1 MNVEELLGQ
10 LEPNMSPSSLRDLS
24 ATLLR
29 LADSIDQ
36 DWDPAQVRSNFPW
49 FSRSARIERNA
60 MALAFS
66 ATKDEHRARLRED
79 VIGADLVG
87 VPAWNMLLEL
97 FKQFAGQAKV
107 STKTL
112 QIVANCPETTA
123 LRIIDRLEERGLVV
137 RSHSDGDR
145 RVTFVE
151 LTRDGVTR
159 VGTVLERL
167 SD

>member
-1 MNVEELLGQ
+1 MKVEELLGQ
-10 LEPNMSPSSLRDLS
+10 FEANMSPSSLRDFA

-36 DWDPAQVRSNFPW
+36 DWDPAHVKSVFPW
-49 FSRSARIERNA
+49 FSQAAKIERNA
-60 MALAFS
+60 VVLAFS
-66 ATKDEHRARLRED
+66 AAKEERRAKLREEA
-79 VIGADLVG
+79 IGSDLVG
-87 VPAWNMLLEL
+87 IPAWNMLLEL
-97 FKQFAGQAKV
+97 FKQFAGGAKV

-123 LRIIDRLEERGLVV
+123 LRIIDKLEERGMVV

-151 LTRDGVTR
+151 LTRDGMTR
-159 VGTVLERL
+159 VGSVLESL

>member
-1 MNVEELLGQ
+1 M
-10 LEPNMSPSSLRDLS
+10 
-24 ATLLR
+24 
-29 LADSIDQ
+29 
-36 DWDPAQVRSNFPW
+36 
-49 FSRSARIERNA
+49 
-60 MALAFS
+60 LAFS
-66 ATKDEHRARLRED
+66 AAKEERRAKLREEM
-79 VIGADLVG
+79 IGADLVG
-87 VPAWNMLLEL
+87 IPAWNMLLEL

-123 LRIIDRLEERGLVV
+123 LRIIDKLEERGLVI

-151 LTRDGVTR
+151 LTKDGVTR

>member
-1 MNVEELLGQ
+1 MNVEEVLGQ
-10 LEPNMSPSSLRDLS
+10 LEANMSPASLRDFA

-36 DWDPAQVRSNFPW
+36 DWDPAQVRSIFPW
-49 FSRSARIERNA
+49 FSQAARIERNA
-60 MALAFS
+60 VVLAFS
-66 ATKDEHRARLRED
+66 AAKEERRAKLREE
-79 VIGADLVG
+79 VIGSDLVG
-87 VPAWNMLLEL
+87 IPAWNMLLEL

-123 LRIIDRLEERGLVV
+123 LRIIDKLEERGLVA

-151 LTRDGVTR
+151 LTREGMTR
-159 VGTVLERL
+159 VGSVLERL
-167 SD
+167 KD

>member
-1 MNVEELLGQ
+1 M
-10 LEPNMSPSSLRDLS
+10 
-24 ATLLR
+24 
-29 LADSIDQ
+29 
-36 DWDPAQVRSNFPW
+36 
-49 FSRSARIERNA
+49 
-60 MALAFS
+60 LAFS
-66 ATKDEHRARLRED
+66 AIKEERRAKLREEI
-79 VIGADLVG
+79 IGTELVG
-87 VPAWNMLLEL
+87 IPAWNILLEL

-123 LRIIDRLEERGLVV
+123 LRIIDKLEERGLVI

-151 LTRDGVTR
+151 LTREGVTK
-159 VGTVLERL
+159 VGTILERL